1 MKIKEFTEK
10 YNTIAT
16 DRLKEDYLNDNLHI
30 KTYLPF
36 LTKVTLAEKPTKVI
50 NLNIFKR
57 RKTMLKKY
65 ITYKKN
71 EWKVKAMLYGTIVQ
85 IMDNQDEI
93 KDMLDLVKRLYEEL
107 KDVPTEDLQKEF
119 VSKLAE
125 IIHNEQLADNK

>member
-1 MKIKEFTEK
+1 MF
-10 YNTIAT
+10 
-16 DRLKEDYLNDNLHI
+16 
-30 KTYLPF
+30 
-36 LTKVTLAEKPTKVI
+36 
-50 NLNIFKR
+50 
-57 RKTMLKKY
+57 KY

-71 EWKVKAMLYGTIVQ
+71 EWKVKAMFYGTIAQ

-125 IIHNEQLADNK
+125 IIHNENPKKDS